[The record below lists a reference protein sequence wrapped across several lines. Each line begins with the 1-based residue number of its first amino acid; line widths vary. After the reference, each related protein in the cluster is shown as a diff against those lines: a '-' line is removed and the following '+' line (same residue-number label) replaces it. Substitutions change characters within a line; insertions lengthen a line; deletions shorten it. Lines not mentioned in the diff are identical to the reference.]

1 MQAFLAPLGELADYQ
16 EMLKNRRKGE
26 GIIQVAGCV
35 NSQKTHLMYA
45 LGDGCEYRV
54 IAFSSEEKAK
64 KAFEEYRFLTDNVY
78 MYPARDLLFYH
89 ADIKGKLL
97 TDRRME
103 VLRALLEKEPGT
115 EITVITT
122 MDAFLDGLPY
132 PEEVRGQRIKVAG
145 GDTSISLTFSQSC
158 QNSDMRGRARS
169 RARDNLPCAGA
180 FWTSS
185 RSRKSCRSGLNS
197 GVMRLIRSGA
207 LTWKASDPW
216 RIWRK

>member
-78 MYPARDLLFYH
+78 ML
-89 ADIKGKLL
+89 
-97 TDRRME
+97 
-103 VLRALLEKEPGT
+103 
-115 EITVITT
+115 
-122 MDAFLDGLPY
+122 
-132 PEEVRGQRIKVAG
+132 
-145 GDTSISLTFSQSC
+145 SL
-158 QNSDMRGRARS
+158 
-169 RARDNLPCAGA
+169 
-180 FWTSS
+180 
-185 RSRKSCRSGLNS
+185 
-197 GVMRLIRSGA
+197 IH
-207 LTWKASDPW
+207 
-216 RIWRK
+216 I